1 MELIYN
7 LQKFELI
14 LAKGLEPSVRFARS
28 TRKVGGAMSLVLV
41 VAVKNINGIVERI
54 SNK

>member
-14 LAKGLEPSVRFARS
+14 LAKGLEPSVRFARI
-28 TRKVGGAMSLVLV
+28 TRKVGGNEPCPCGSGKKYKRCCGA
-41 VAVKNINGIVERI
+41 NI
-54 SNK
+54 